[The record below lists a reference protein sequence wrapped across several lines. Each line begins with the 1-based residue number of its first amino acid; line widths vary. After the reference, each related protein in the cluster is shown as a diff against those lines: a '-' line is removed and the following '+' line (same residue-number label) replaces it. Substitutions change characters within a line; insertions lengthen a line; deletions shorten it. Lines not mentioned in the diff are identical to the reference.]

1 MWQKYGLAIMI
12 LWQAGARCGIMLS
25 HDFISQGGSAMSAPF
40 LGTSV
45 VTQIGILVHDIEKS
59 AAAYS
64 AFLGID
70 NPRRSITDV
79 EEQAQTRYMGQPTQ
93 ARAKLAFYNVGPNL
107 QIELIEPDHNPS
119 TWRHDL
125 DKNGEGFHHI
135 AFVIKDMKGQI
146 KKLEAN
152 GMPLLQTGE
161 YTGGRYAYLDANDSL
176 KLVLELLEND

>member
-1 MWQKYGLAIMI
+1 MP
-12 LWQAGARCGIMLS
+12 
-25 HDFISQGGSAMSAPF
+25 APF
-40 LGTSV
+40 LGTGI
-45 VTQIGILVHDIEKS
+45 VTQIGILVHDIDKA

-70 NPRRSITDV
+70 NPRRTITD
-79 EEQAQTRYMGQPTQ
+79 EEPLSQTKFLGQPTK
-93 ARAKLAFYNVGPNL
+93 ARSKLAFFDVGSNL
-107 QIELIEPDHNPS
+107 QIELIQPDHEPS

-135 AFVIKDMKGQI
+135 AFGIRDMKGKLQ
-146 KKLEAN
+146 KLEAG

-161 YTGGRYAYLDANDSL
+161 YTGGRYAYVDANDSL